1 VAARTVCA
9 RALFHTAPQ
18 SVEIRE
24 LPAPRAAPGEVVVRS
39 LYSGISGG
47 TERLVCRGE
56 VPQDV
61 ALDDTITAL
70 AGTF

>member
-9 RALFHTAPQ
+9 RALFHTAQ
-18 SVEIRE
+18 NVEIRE

-39 LYSGISGG
+39 LYSDISGG
-47 TERLVCRGE
+47 TERLVFRGE